1 MYSVTNFKKTITV
14 NRVKDS
20 FVITNLASGQKVVVS
35 SSEYRSN
42 LFKYESEFYRKFKS
56 YFDNVEYMILS
67 HEAANFVTSL
77 ILFNRDDN

>member
-20 FVITNLASGQKVVVS
+20 FVITNLASSQKVVVS
-35 SSEYRSN
+35 SSEFRGN
-42 LFKYESEFYRKFKS
+42 LFKYRSEFYRKFKS

-77 ILFNRDDN
+77 IFFNRDDN

>member
-20 FVITNLASGQKVVVS
+20 FIITNLASGQSVEVP
-35 SSEYRSN
+35 SSEFQGN
-42 LFKYESEFYRKFKS
+42 FFKYESEFYKKFKS
-56 YFDNVEYMILS
+56 YFENVDYMILS

-77 ILFNRDDN
+77 YCFNRDDN

>member
-1 MYSVTNFKKTITV
+1 MYSVTNFQKTITV
-14 NRVKDS
+14 NRKKDS
-20 FVITNLASGQKVVVS
+20 FVITNLSSGQSVEVK
-35 SSEYRSN
+35 SSEFQGN
-42 LFKYESEFYRKFKS
+42 LFKYESEFYKKFKS

>member
-1 MYSVTNFKKTITV
+1 MYSVSNFKKTITV

-20 FVITNLASGQKVVVS
+20 FVITNLASGKSVEVP
-35 SSEYRSN
+35 SSEFQGN
-42 LFKYESEFYRKFKS
+42 FFKYESEFYKKLKS

-67 HEAANFVTSL
+67 HEAVNFVTSL

>member
-35 SSEYRSN
+35 SSVFRGN
-42 LFKYESEFYRKFKS
+42 FFKYESEFYKK
-56 YFDNVEYMILS
+56 L
-67 HEAANFVTSL
+67 
-77 ILFNRDDN
+77 

>member
-35 SSEYRSN
+35 SSEFRGN
-42 LFKYESEFYRKFKS
+42 FFKYESEFYKKLKS
-56 YFDNVEYMILS
+56 YFINVEYMIFS
-67 HEAANFVTSL
+67 HEAANLVTSL